1 MKKKSR
7 FLTGLLS
14 AVMALSLCALPA
26 MAADEGSGT
35 TTTNTA
41 NPVWTETE
49 GSITIHKYEWNETSR
64 GPATGELGDA
74 ASLPSKTTD
83 DKTETP
89 TPLAGATFTVYKV
102 KDADEL
108 KNYYDGKVV
117 EGWPASW
124 AEYAEKDSATGS
136 YKLRSGVSLTPFGSK
151 TTDTNGVAQFGKV
164 QGENEKTEVLP
175 LGLYLVLETKTPD
188 SVKTACEPFFVSVP
202 MTKVSGDTNGG
213 LTDWLYDVYVF
224 PKNSTAY
231 GQAVLQKVGKQS
243 GTDQEVTA
251 MQGYK
256 FKLYKKNDV
265 GTWTWIEKKPAN
277 GVDNAGEL
285 LDADNKTGVLTTGA
299 DGKISVSGLTKGVYA
314 FVETEVNANDG
325 YILDSGIAYV
335 FKIDG
340 NGDMVAAT
348 NDDVKDVKYPEE
360 NVTSFDTNV
369 FSEAQVKVK
378 NYKPDFKKEIKGH
391 KDADYGIGDDVPY
404 TLTVNVPEN
413 VAKLKTFTVSDE
425 MNSDQ
430 LVVNDNS
437 IDVKGVKAGETE
449 EMTLEEG
456 EGKEYTLTPMSA
468 TGKSGFT
475 IAFDTKKIAAYAGGT
490 ITITYTAKLQ
500 AKASVGEVGNVNSA
514 DLKYS
519 KKTDIKTTEDD
530 HPYDIHDEAVVYTF
544 KTGILKKGGSANG
557 EALKDVEFT
566 LYKKVDAKKDTVSKD
581 GTTVTFMG
589 TTKPILTPA
598 EAKAKKLNA
607 TDGGTEPQ
615 WFAAMNLKT
624 GDDGKDVAN
633 GLPTGEYKLV
643 ETKTHEGYN
652 LLTEPVDA
660 NLTLDCTTTWSKKD
674 TFDNTGKLIKNEYS
688 KTEVKNSDKTPYK
701 YAEIVI
707 INRKGFNLPRTG
719 GFGTLLFSG
728 IGALLVVGGVG
739 VLMST
744 KKKKGNG

>member
-26 MAADEGSGT
+26 AADNGGT
-35 TTTNTA
+35 TTTTTA

-49 GSITIHKYEWNETSR
+49 GSITIHKYEWNGEKGGS
-64 GPATGELGDA
+64 GTGEAGD
-74 ASLPSKTTD
+74 SLPSKPVEGG
-83 DKTETP
+83 KNETP
-89 TPLAGATFTVYKV
+89 TPLAGATFTVYQV
-102 KDADEL
+102 KNEAEL
-108 KNYYDGKVV
+108 KEYYDNYDGKKNVA
-117 EGWPASW
+117 WPTSW
-124 AEYAEKDSATGS
+124 EEYAEKDTTTGG
-136 YKLRSGVSLTPFGSK
+136 YKLRDGMSLTNIGSK
-151 TTDTNGVAQFGKV
+151 TTDASGVVQFGKETDEEG
-164 QGENEKTEVLP
+164 QKKAGLP

-213 LTDWLYDVYVF
+213 LSDWLYDVHVF

-231 GQAVLQKVGKQS
+231 GKAVLQKVGKQS
-243 GTDQEVTA
+243 GTEPEVTT
-251 MQGYK
+251 MKGYK
-256 FKLYKKNDV
+256 FKLYKKNDD
-265 GTWTWIEKKPAN
+265 GTWTWIQKKPAN
-277 GVDNAGEL
+277 GVDNAGEW
-285 LDADNKTGVLTTGA
+285 LDADKKTGVLTTGV
-299 DGKISVSGLTKGVYA
+299 DGEISVSGLTKGVYA
-314 FVETEVNANDG
+314 FVETEVNADDG

-335 FKIDG
+335 FKIDD
-340 NGDMVAAT
+340 NGTMVAA
-348 NDDVKDVKYPEE
+348 DKADVEGAKEPEE
-360 NVTSFDTNV
+360 NVKSFDITAFNDT
-369 FSEAQVKVK
+369 EVKVK
-378 NYKPDFKKEIKGH
+378 NYKPDFKKEIADK

-413 VAKLKTFTVSDE
+413 VAKLRTFTVSDE

-430 LVVNDNS
+430 LVVNND
-437 IDVKGVKAGETE
+437 IVVKGKAGETAE
-449 EMTLEEG
+449 TKFIEG
-456 EGKEYTLTPMSA
+456 TEYTLTPTSA

-475 IAFDTKKIAAYAGGT
+475 IAFNTKNIAAYAGGT

-500 AKASVGEVGNVNSA
+500 AKASVGEVGNVNRA

-519 KKTDIKTTEDD
+519 KKTDITTEADP
-530 HPYDIHDEAVVYTF
+530 PYDIHDEAVVYTF
-544 KTGILKKGGSANG
+544 KTGILKKGDN
-557 EALKDVEFT
+557 KDGNPLQYVEFT
-566 LYKKVDAKKDTVSKD
+566 LYKKFDETKDTKNAD
-581 GTTVTFMG
+581 GTVKFMG
-589 TTKPILTPA
+589 DDKTILTPA

-607 TDGGTEPQ
+607 TDRDTEPK
-615 WFAAMNLKT
+615 WFAVMNLTTDKY
-624 GDDGKDVAN
+624 GKAVAN
-633 GLPTGEYKLV
+633 GLPNGEYKLV

-660 NLTLDCTTTWSKKD
+660 KLTLGCTTKWNGTK
-674 TFDNTGKLIKNEYS
+674 TFDADGKLIKNEYS
-688 KTEVKNSDKTPYK
+688 KTEVKNSDGTPYN
-701 YAEIVI
+701 YAEITI